1 MYWASRRPTA
11 WIRSVVPIVW
21 RTHGEVAAQ
30 SPARGWAPPT
40 TTTDRAPG
48 RRSSGRCFSGAW
60 ASNAV
65 ASAMPQTV
73 APDLR
78 ATDLSVAVALGARS
92 DITGA
97 GSVSPG
103 RPRVAGER
111 CGPASFVAGSVSSGR
126 PRVAGEGRGPASFEL
141 PVFAPDGA
149 DAHALEA
156 LGDRVAEE
164 ADGLKALREEVAVN
178 HRPAPVRIV
187 LVHDL
192 EQPLLQGADAIG
204 LRARVAALAVVRR
217 FLDAP
222 IAYFPGQARGAHAQ
236 TRRRPDAL
244 VHGGAARVRA
254 RGLGERRVGLERQR
268 RDQRRVVE
276 QAVLGVQDDVR
287 RERARAEPRE
297 LGGVHHRHRWLVTVD
312 GQGWRLDRVVGQR
325 ALDEVAHRMDRHV
338 LAEIVAGDL
347 HHPMIRTAPRARAR
361 PVAAR
366 DDDAPGPRQ
375 DVLRA
380 IAFRHLL
387 AERLDRRDPDH
398 ARAGLEADSFHLL
411 LTRHDGP
418 RIIPSGI
425 IRPA

>member
-97 GSVSPG
+97 GSVSSG
-103 RPRVAGER
+103 RPRVARER

-204 LRARVAALAVVRR
+204 LRARVAALAVVLR
-217 FLDAP
+217 FLDAS
-222 IAYFPGQARGAHAQ
+222 IAHFPGQARGAHAQ

-254 RGLGERRVGLERQR
+254 RGLGERRGR
-268 RDQRRVVE
+268 
-276 QAVLGVQDDVR
+276 AR
-287 RERARAEPRE
+287 RERP
-297 LGGVHHRHRWLVTVD
+297 
-312 GQGWRLDRVVGQR
+312 GQR
-325 ALDEVAHRMDRHV
+325 PPGEHALLRGPADVRPV
-338 LAEIVAGDL
+338 
-347 HHPMIRTAPRARAR
+347 RARA
-361 PVAAR
+361 
-366 DDDAPGPRQ
+366 
-375 DVLRA
+375 
-380 IAFRHLL
+380 H
-387 AERLDRRDPDH
+387 
-398 ARAGLEADSFHLL
+398 
-411 LTRHDGP
+411 
-418 RIIPSGI
+418 
-425 IRPA
+425 